1 MQILYLTVMT
11 MAHIKKGSLIIS
23 CQAVQGEPLYGYNI
37 MHLMAKAAK
46 EGGADGIRCNY
57 VSDINAIKAEVNLP
71 TIGIIK
77 AVYPDSNVYITP
89 TMKEVMA
96 LLNET
101 ATEVVALDATLRPRP
116 NGEKLEDLIAYIRK
130 HKPQVEIMADI
141 SNMEEAK
148 YADSLGFDYIG
159 CTMRSYTEST
169 KGIQIP
175 DYDFVAEMVNTLHA
189 KIIAEG
195 GIWEAGQLKK
205 VWQARPYAVV
215 IGSAVT
221 RPKDITAR
229 FRKITDEALTK

>member
-1 MQILYLTVMT
+1 
-11 MAHIKKGSLIIS
+11 MAHIRQNSLIIS
-23 CQAVQGEPLYGYNI
+23 CQAVKGEPLYGYNI

-46 EGGADGIRCNY
+46 EGGADAIRCNY
-57 VSDINAIKAEVNLP
+57 VSDINSIKAETGLP

-89 TMKEVMA
+89 TLKEVKA
-96 LLNET
+96 LLEET
-101 ATEVVALDATLRPRP
+101 NTEVVALDATLRPRP
-116 NGEKLEDLIAYIRK
+116 NGEKLEDLVDYIRIN
-130 HKPQVEIMADI
+130 KPSVEIMADI

-148 YADSLGFDYIG
+148 YADALRFDYIG

-169 KGIQIP
+169 KGITIP
-175 DYDFVAEMVNTLHA
+175 DYDFIAEMVQSLHA

-195 GIWEAGQLKK
+195 GIWEANQLRK
-205 VWQARPYAVV
+205 VWEANPYAVV

-229 FRKITDEALTK
+229 FRQVTDSALNK

>member
-1 MQILYLTVMT
+1 
-11 MAHIKKGSLIIS
+11 MAHIKEGSLIIS

-46 EGGADGIRCNY
+46 AGGADAIRCNY
-57 VSDINAIKAEVNLP
+57 VSDINSIKVETGLP

-77 AVYPDSNVYITP
+77 AVYPDSDVYITP
-89 TMKEVMA
+89 TLKEVKA
-96 LLNET
+96 LLEET
-101 ATEVVALDATLRPRP
+101 ETEVVALDATLRERP
-116 NGEKLEDLIAYIRK
+116 NGEKLEDLVAYIRAQ
-130 HKPQVEIMADI
+130 KPSVEIMADI

-148 YADSLGFDYIG
+148 YADALGFDYIG

-169 KGIQIP
+169 KGVSIP
-175 DYDFVAEMVNTLHA
+175 DYNFIADMVQSLNA

-195 GIWEAGQLKK
+195 GIWEVGQLEK
-205 VWQARPYAVV
+205 VWQAKPYAVV

-229 FRKITDEALTK
+229 FRKVTDSALKK

>member
-1 MQILYLTVMT
+1 

-23 CQAVQGEPLYGYNI
+23 CQAVKGEPLYGYNI

-57 VSDINAIKAEVNLP
+57 VSDINSIKQEVDLP

-77 AVYPDSNVYITP
+77 AVYPDSDVYITP
-89 TMKEVMA
+89 TLKEVKA
-96 LLNET
+96 LLEET
-101 ATEVVALDATLRPRP
+101 DTEVIALDATLRDRP
-116 NGEKLEDLIAYIRK
+116 NGEKLEDLVAYIREY
-130 HKPQVEIMADI
+130 KPQVEIMADI

-148 YADSLGFDYIG
+148 WADSLGFDYIG

-169 KGIQIP
+169 KGAVIP
-175 DYDFVAEMVNTLHA
+175 DYDFIAEMVNTLHA

-195 GIWEAGQLKK
+195 GIWEVQQLKK
-205 VWQARPYAVV
+205 VWETNPYAVV

-221 RPKDITAR
+221 RPKDITVR
-229 FRKITDEALTK
+229 FRKATDEAQKK

>member
-1 MQILYLTVMT
+1 
-11 MAHIKKGSLIIS
+11 MAHIKEGSLIIS
-23 CQAVQGEPLYGYNI
+23 CQAVKGEPLYGYNI

-57 VSDINAIKAEVNLP
+57 VSDINSIKQEVDLP

-77 AVYPDSNVYITP
+77 AVYPGSDVYITP
-89 TMKEVMA
+89 TLKEVKA
-96 LLNET
+96 LLEET
-101 ATEVVALDATLRPRP
+101 DTEVVALDATLRERP
-116 NGEKLEDLIAYIRK
+116 NGEKLEDLVAYIRE

-148 YADSLGFDYIG
+148 WADSLGFDYIG

-169 KGIQIP
+169 KGIPIP
-175 DYDFVAEMVNTLHA
+175 DYDFIAEMVNTLHA

-195 GIWEAGQLKK
+195 GIWETEQLKK
-205 VWQARPYAVV
+205 VWRANPYAVV

-229 FRKITDEALTK
+229 FRKATDEAQSK

>member
-1 MQILYLTVMT
+1 
-11 MAHIKKGSLIIS
+11 MAHIKEGSLIIS

-46 EGGADGIRCNY
+46 AGGADAIRCNY
-57 VSDINAIKAEVNLP
+57 VSDINSIKAETELP

-77 AVYPDSNVYITP
+77 AVYPDSDVYITP
-89 TMKEVMA
+89 TLKEVKA
-96 LLNET
+96 LLEET
-101 ATEVVALDATLRPRP
+101 ETEVVALDATLRERP
-116 NGEKLEDLIAYIRK
+116 NGEKLEDLVAYIRAQ
-130 HKPQVEIMADI
+130 KPSVEIMADI

-148 YADSLGFDYIG
+148 YADALGFDYIG

-169 KGIQIP
+169 KGVSIP
-175 DYDFVAEMVNTLHA
+175 DYNFIADMVQALNA

-195 GIWEAGQLKK
+195 GIWEVGQLET
-205 VWQARPYAVV
+205 VWQAKPYAVV

-229 FRKITDEALTK
+229 FRKVTDAALKK

>member
-1 MQILYLTVMT
+1 
-11 MAHIKKGSLIIS
+11 MAHIQEGSLIIS
-23 CQAVQGEPLYGYNI
+23 CQAVKGEPLYGYNI

-57 VSDINAIKAEVNLP
+57 ISDINSIKQEVDLP

-77 AVYPDSNVYITP
+77 AVYPDSDVYITP
-89 TMKEVMA
+89 TLKEVKA
-96 LLNET
+96 LLEET
-101 ATEVVALDATLRPRP
+101 DAEVVALDATLRARP
-116 NGEKLEDLIAYIRK
+116 NGEKLEDLVKYIREN
-130 HKPQVEIMADI
+130 KPQVEIMADI

-148 YADSLGFDYIG
+148 WADSLGFDYIG

-169 KGIQIP
+169 KGIVIP
-175 DYDFVAEMVNTLHA
+175 DYSFIAEMVNTLHA

-195 GIWEAGQLKK
+195 GIWEAEQLKK
-205 VWQARPYAVV
+205 VWQAKPYAVV

-229 FRKITDEALTK
+229 FRKATDEVQGK